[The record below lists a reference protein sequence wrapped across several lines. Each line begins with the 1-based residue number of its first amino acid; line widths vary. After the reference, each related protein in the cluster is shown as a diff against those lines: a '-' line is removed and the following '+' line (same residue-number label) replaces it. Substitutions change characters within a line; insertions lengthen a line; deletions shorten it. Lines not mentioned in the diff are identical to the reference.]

1 MSPVDFKKWGCPLSL
16 VLTFSYDTMSP
27 VDFKVM
33 LCRPVKFNFY
43 ALDDLTKARS
53 VKCIIMDIGTW
64 HVPQEI
70 LSSEVK

>member
-1 MSPVDFKKWGCPLSL
+1 MGMPLSI
-16 VLTFSYDTMSP
+16 VLAFSYDTMSP
-27 VDFKVM
+27 VDFKAM
-33 LCRPVKFNFY
+33 LCRPVKLNFY
-43 ALDDLTKARS
+43 ALDDLTKGCS